1 MHSVHGPREAVVGC
15 VCQIGGNRYRL
26 KIAKA
31 AQAKLKPTAMTYRVT
46 CIVDGRK
53 VTRPFATFE
62 GDVKMAFKAHYGVEA
77 ITIAKA

>member
-1 MHSVHGPREAVVGC
+1 MHTVHGPREAVVGS

-53 VTRPFATFE
+53 ITRPFATFE
-62 GDVKMAFKAHYGVEA
+62 DNVRKAFKAHYGVEA
-77 ITIAKA
+77 LTVTKA